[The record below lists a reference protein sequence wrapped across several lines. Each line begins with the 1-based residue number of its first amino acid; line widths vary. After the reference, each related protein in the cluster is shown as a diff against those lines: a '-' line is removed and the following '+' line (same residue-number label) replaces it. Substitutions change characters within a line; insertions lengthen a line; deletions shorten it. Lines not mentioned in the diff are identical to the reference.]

1 MEKPEL
7 DYAYL
12 ADFAQVVDNR
22 LTSVGA
28 SFTHVTALSLPAP
41 HNVYVAGRIR
51 CPENLSGVDLRIE
64 VVPPNEEYQIVGDL
78 RVEHH
83 GRVRPYNGKIGL
95 LFAVGLSVP
104 VPTVG
109 LYEILIDVEGERA
122 RRLAFDVETP
132 TA

>member
-1 MEKPEL
+1 MDKPEL

-12 ADFAQVVDNR
+12 AEFAQVSENR
-22 LTSVGA
+22 LTVVGA
-28 SFTHVTALSLPAP
+28 SFTHVTAMMLPAP
-41 HNVYVAGRIR
+41 HNFYVAGRIR
-51 CPENLSGVDLRIE
+51 CPEDVAGVDLRIE

-78 RVEHH
+78 RIEHQ
-83 GRVRPYNGKIGL
+83 GGVRPYNGKVGL
-95 LFAVGLSVP
+95 LFAVGMSVP
-104 VPTVG
+104 IPTVG